1 MTLRQRL
8 AAASLALALLASPA
22 PAEASGAGATRAEVV
37 SAARRQLGRAY
48 RGDCSGFVLSVLRGA
63 GVEVSLRP
71 ARSRSESLFV
81 ASRRVRAPKPGD
93 LAFFHDT
100 YDRDRDG
107 RADDPFTHVALV
119 EAVEGAA
126 VLLLHR
132 GSRGIERVRMD
143 LGRPSDRRANDPVR
157 PARRGDPPRSRRL
170 AWELFAGYGAVIPR

>member
-1 MTLRQRL
+1 VLAALRSAGVSPRL
-8 AAASLALALLASPA
+8 APARSLTESLFRASA
-22 PAEASGAGATRAEVV
+22 PAELPR
-37 SAARRQLGRAY
+37 
-48 RGDCSGFVLSVLRGA
+48 
-63 GVEVSLRP
+63 
-71 ARSRSESLFV
+71 
-81 ASRRVRAPKPGD
+81 PGD

-100 YDRDRDG
+100 YDRNRDG
-107 RADDPFTHVALV
+107 RRNDRFTHVALV

-170 AWELFAGYGAVIPR
+170 AGELFAGYGAVIPR